1 MLGLSIEP
9 RKISIRVL
17 QHRIL
22 IAVPKLTAQRAILR
36 PALTVVS
43 RSIVLDC
50 TLAHSFIGTICCRG
64 IHHGLLLCWLR
75 IGC

>member
-9 RKISIRVL
+9 RKISIGVL
-17 QHRIL
+17 QHLVL
-22 IAVPKLTAQRAILR
+22 IAMPKLTTQRAVLR

-43 RSIVLDC
+43 RSIILHG

-64 IHHGLLLCWLR
+64 IHHGLLLW
-75 IGC
+75 